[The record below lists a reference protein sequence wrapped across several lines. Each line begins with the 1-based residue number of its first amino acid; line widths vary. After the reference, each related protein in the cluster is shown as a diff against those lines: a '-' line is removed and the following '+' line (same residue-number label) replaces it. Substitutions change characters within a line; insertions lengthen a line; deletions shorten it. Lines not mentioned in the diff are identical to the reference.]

1 MKIDFT
7 SLYTKIA
14 LVILF
19 FPNTN
24 FAQDKLKINHEAYD
38 NWKSIKSNILSPK
51 GTFVVY
57 TINPHKGDGTLF
69 IQNTDKT
76 VLQSIERGKGA
87 KIHYNEKFVTF
98 QIGAQFDSLRQ
109 LKLDKVKKNKFPKDT
124 LGIYWVDGDSTEL
137 IPNVKSY
144 KLAKEG
150 DWLAYLLTKDTRPD
164 CKVYKCKFDKNVI
177 NVQKRRHQ
185 VQH

>member
-57 TINPHKGDGTLF
+57 TSVSK
-69 IQNTDKT
+69 KT
-76 VLQSIERGKGA
+76 M
-87 KIHYNEKFVTF
+87 
-98 QIGAQFDSLRQ
+98 
-109 LKLDKVKKNKFPKDT
+109 
-124 LGIYWVDGDSTEL
+124 
-137 IPNVKSY
+137 
-144 KLAKEG
+144 
-150 DWLAYLLTKDTRPD
+150 
-164 CKVYKCKFDKNVI
+164 
-177 NVQKRRHQ
+177 
-185 VQH
+185 